1 MNRLWV
7 KLPLS
12 FLAIVLVAVGVV
24 ALLSARVT
32 GDQFRQYVV
41 HSNMMAQS
49 LVVESLTAY

>member
-12 FLAIVLVAVGVV
+12 FLAIALVAVGVV